1 MKVIYLGL
9 DCDAPPDY
17 AEVAARGY
25 RWVGRYL
32 PPHDNPLTRAEMQE
46 AALHDVGILALCE
59 HSTNDVNGGA
69 AQGRTL
75 AEQWVKSAQGL
86 SIALGAAL
94 ILACDEDPSSVPKDV
109 ASAFYSAST
118 SYCRGAR
125 YLGGAYGG
133 HDLMVLLSGH
143 VDVLMQSYAWSGGVQ
158 APGIDVFQG
167 LSQVTIDGV
176 AFDED
181 HAFCEHFGA
190 FNSDGLWPHVAPPA
204 PKPAPPAPPKPAPQ
218 EDDVTTIDVPL
229 GIGDNGQ
236 GTYTTTVPF
245 ADVLAVTALF
255 GEGPNPG
262 GSLGIA
268 NAGGK
273 AVVVGKGWAKGAITV
288 RVAYSAG

>member
-1 MKVIYLGL
+1 MKVIALGL
-9 DCDAPPDY
+9 DCDSPPDY

-46 AALHDVGILALCE
+46 AALHDIGILALCE

-69 AQGRTL
+69 AQGRVL

-94 ILACDEDPSSVPKDV
+94 ILACDEDPSSVPRDV
-109 ASAFYSAST
+109 AAAFYSAST

-167 LSQVTIDGV
+167 VSQTTIGGVT
-176 AFDED
+176 FDED
-181 HAFCEHFGA
+181 QAFAVHFGA
-190 FNSDGLWPHVAPPA
+190 FNADGLWPHVAPDP
-204 PKPAPPAPPKPAPQ
+204 PKPTPPKPAPKPVPRPVRSPE
-218 EDDVTTIDVPL
+218 EDPVFIASYKGGDALFDPMTLTCRGIPSPAVLAFYRAL
-229 GIGDNGQ
+229 GIKVVAPPPGEVDR
-236 GTYTTTVPF
+236 YTQ
-245 ADVLAVTALF
+245 
-255 GEGPNPG
+255 
-262 GSLGIA
+262 
-268 NAGGK
+268 
-273 AVVVGKGWAKGAITV
+273 VG
-288 RVAYSAG
+288 